1 MSALLLGDGSGTKS
15 RLVWT
20 STRSPP
26 AYSVRLPY
34 MSSMRCPNMSFSEL
48 RLTFCVA
55 VSSPSSW
62 SSSLGIM
69 RNLRICSTR
78 AKRSLVC
85 ATMPWTSLST
95 SGFSVRSR

>member
-1 MSALLLGDGSGTKS
+1 MSL
-15 RLVWT
+15 
-20 STRSPP
+20 
-26 AYSVRLPY
+26 
-34 MSSMRCPNMSFSEL
+34 SEL
-48 RLTFCVA
+48 RLTFWVA

-78 AKRSLVC
+78 AKRSFVF
-85 ATMPWTSLST
+85 ATTPWTSFRT